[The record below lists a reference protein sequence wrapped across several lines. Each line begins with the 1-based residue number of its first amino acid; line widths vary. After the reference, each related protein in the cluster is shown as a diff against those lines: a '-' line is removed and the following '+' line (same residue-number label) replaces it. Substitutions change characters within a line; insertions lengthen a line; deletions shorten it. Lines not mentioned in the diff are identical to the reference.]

1 MSGTVDQDE
10 GYSALWDG
18 YGAFRLGRDI
28 VRVAGPEAQSY
39 LQGQTSQ
46 DVAKL
51 GDGGWA
57 WSLVL
62 QPQGKLDAFVRVF
75 RRGPDEFLLDT
86 DAGMGPPL
94 VARLGRFKLRT
105 KVAIDQLDWQVV
117 AVRGAGR
124 PELPTSLSESG
135 AAPADAPGGAAPSGT
150 ENGGA
155 TVAVPF
161 EWGGLTGYD
170 LFGPRVAIPSGATP
184 VDAAAYEAARVEAGF
199 PRHGDELDERTIP
212 AEAGLVD
219 DSVSFTKG
227 CYTGQELVARIDSR
241 GSNVPRHL
249 RGLLLSGPAEAGAR
263 LVDLTVASVAP
274 DTAGGAGKEVGRL
287 TSVARSPR
295 LGWVALGYVGRSVE
309 AGATLAVR
317 DAEDQIGD
325 VQASVQLLP
334 LSGR

>member
-10 GYSALWDG
+10 GYSALRDG
-18 YGAFRLGRDI
+18 FGALRLGRDI

-51 GDGGWA
+51 GDGAWA
-57 WSLVL
+57 WALVL
-62 QPQGKLDAFVRVF
+62 QPQGKLDAFVRVL

-117 AVRGAGR
+117 AVRGTAR
-124 PELPTSLSESG
+124 PAPPAAPSESG
-135 AAPADAPGGAAPSGT
+135 AAGGAAT
-150 ENGGA
+150 AAVAFEW
-155 TVAVPF
+155 AVPF
-161 EWGGLTGYD
+161 EWGGLAGYD
-170 LFGPRVAIPSGATP
+170 LFGPSVTMPIGATP
-184 VDAAAYEAARVEAGF
+184 VDAAAYEAVRVEAGF

-212 AEAGLVD
+212 AEAGLVEA
-219 DSVSFTKG
+219 SVSFTKG

-249 RGLLLSGPAEAGAR
+249 RGLLLSGPAEPGAR
-263 LVDLTVASVAP
+263 LVDLAAASDAAS
-274 DTAGGAGKEVGRL
+274 DAAGSAGKEVGRL

-295 LGWVALGYVGRSVE
+295 LGWVGLGYVGRSVQP
-309 AGATLAVR
+309 GAALAVR
-317 DAEDQIGD
+317 DAGDQVGDD
-325 VQASVQLLP
+325 VQARVQLLP
-334 LSGR
+334 LAGR